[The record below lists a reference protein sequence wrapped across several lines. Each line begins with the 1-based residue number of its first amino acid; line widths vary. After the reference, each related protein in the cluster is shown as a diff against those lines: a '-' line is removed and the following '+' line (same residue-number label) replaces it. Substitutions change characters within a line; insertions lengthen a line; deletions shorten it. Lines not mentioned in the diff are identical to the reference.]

1 MIKALLTAITL
12 SCICRLPAQEKLFL
26 VFEFMRVDN
35 EQELIYMETENFW
48 KKIHEQR
55 VKNGDIFGW
64 DLWRLQPGGED
75 QGYQYLT
82 VNLYDDKVK
91 MMSGTGDVEK
101 ALKDA
106 YPDLSEEELYEKFN
120 QTGKSRDLA
129 VRLYLE
135 RLAQTENTFEM
146 PLGTVAAIDMMKA
159 EPGKYWE
166 YEKAEKEVFKP
177 MHQRSV
183 NNGSKGNWSFFRILV
198 PSGSDNYASHITV
211 NMFKDYNHMYNTDSP
226 PGPELSADEQKAVR
240 DGIDA
245 RDMKYTYMATLI
257 RKVR

>member
-1 MIKALLTAITL
+1 MKKALLTAITL

-35 EQELIYMETENFW
+35 EQELIYMETEDFW

-91 MMSGTGDVEK
+91 MMSGAGDVEK

-120 QTGKSRDLA
+120 
-129 VRLYLE
+129 
-135 RLAQTENTFEM
+135 
-146 PLGTVAAIDMMKA
+146 
-159 EPGKYWE
+159 
-166 YEKAEKEVFKP
+166 
-177 MHQRSV
+177 
-183 NNGSKGNWSFFRILV
+183 
-198 PSGSDNYASHITV
+198 
-211 NMFKDYNHMYNTDSP
+211 
-226 PGPELSADEQKAVR
+226 
-240 DGIDA
+240 
-245 RDMKYTYMATLI
+245 
-257 RKVR
+257 

>member
-1 MIKALLTAITL
+1 
-12 SCICRLPAQEKLFL
+12 
-26 VFEFMRVDN
+26 
-35 EQELIYMETENFW
+35 
-48 KKIHEQR
+48 
-55 VKNGDIFGW
+55 
-64 DLWRLQPGGED
+64 
-75 QGYQYLT
+75 
-82 VNLYDDKVK
+82 
-91 MMSGTGDVEK
+91 
-101 ALKDA
+101 
-106 YPDLSEEELYEKFN
+106 
-120 QTGKSRDLA
+120 
-129 VRLYLE
+129 
-135 RLAQTENTFEM
+135 M

-183 NNGSKGNWSFFRILV
+183 NNGSKGNWSFCRILV